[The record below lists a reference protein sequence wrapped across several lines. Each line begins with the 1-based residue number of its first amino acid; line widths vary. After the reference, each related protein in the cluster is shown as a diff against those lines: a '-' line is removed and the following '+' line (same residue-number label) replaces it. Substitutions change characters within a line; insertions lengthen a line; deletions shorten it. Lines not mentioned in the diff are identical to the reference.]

1 MSRRLRLLTSAAL
14 LCVAV
19 AAVVWLRGQDEQNG
33 PQVSVAQAV
42 NQRDPEPSDLLV
54 DPGAAVATIHA
65 VRSQFGSVLANSELD
80 VADSHTRGVDI
91 EDSLQSFDDFLRM
104 TAGVTDPS
112 PVEVDEVDRASS
124 KLADVAPLPN
134 GGLAQ
139 SMRETATL
147 LVRRAQQAKETGDAT
162 QQLRFSGLATLLRA
176 EADLLDWDRRVER

>member
-1 MSRRLRLLTSAAL
+1 M
-14 LCVAV
+14 
-19 AAVVWLRGQDEQNG
+19 
-33 PQVSVAQAV
+33 
-42 NQRDPEPSDLLV
+42 
-54 DPGAAVATIHA
+54 
-65 VRSQFGSVLANSELD
+65 D
-80 VADSHTRGVDI
+80 VALSSDVQAGLAHRLGGDGGWI
-91 EDSLQSFDDFLRM
+91 EDRV
-104 TAGVTDPS
+104 GV
-112 PVEVDEVDRASS
+112 VEVDEVDRASS